1 MNIKNKRMI
10 ILVLLAVL
18 IIALFFIFF
27 TQTSHAIDC
36 CDDTTGDTT
45 GRPDDTTGT
54 TGGAY
59 CGDGYVDYGEQCEY
73 PNTNNNAYC
82 SQTTS
87 TCLGNKTGTRDDK
100 SNCDSSCQCV
110 PDSFSYSCI
119 KNSCGAECSINS
131 DCSNKCIGNVRYYN
145 GQCGST
151 SCACSYTTENCNNDG
166 WYNTTQKQWIE
177 LDVCREKEQLN
188 QTYRDY
194 SCTPSGC
201 IFSITNWKWVDT
213 GNIRNKP
220 DGTVCGSNTTSC
232 LNDYCLG
239 LIHYDWI
246 YNACNKL
253 CSGGVCGSCN
263 TCTLTTD
270 TCNPSGCC
278 DATCDSSLGC
288 GLIQNNNNC
297 PNYCSGSKRYFSGS
311 CGISCNCSYSS
322 EDCNNYDGWV
332 NITDWI
338 CNGNCQRYKTQEYRD
353 YFCSIDG
360 CKFIVNDTRNV
371 IENAPVGKHCV
382 DGSFTSLGYCGSS
395 SSYCSNSCSYK
406 IDRYECSVFG
416 SCNQFDFSD
425 TANCPQNTV
434 CSFGNCMSDL
444 SCNSQN
450 VCKDVCTSTTELFRC
465 NGAGSCNSFW
475 KYTDEL
481 VCNPYKCI
489 SNACSIACSKLCGAE
504 CEKDSD
510 CKNYCLNDVRYY
522 SGDCGSGCSCNYK
535 TENCNAQDG
544 WYNTTQKRTG
554 PCSDNACQT
563 CEEIKQEYKDCS
575 CTPSKCQCKVTA
587 TRWIEKSRKDVVCTG
602 GKVCQ
607 EGKCV
612 YVCEGDVDMTFER
625 DPFCPNTNFKVKF
638 SGLSHCSPRKV
649 YLKENDCNGKI
660 LGSCTLG
667 SKGCTLY
674 LKMSELGNHPIA
686 ACIDKNSDGDFNDS
700 GEQKIS
706 NVLINCHACTGRTK
720 CNSLPICGGWCESRC
735 LNQGEI
741 CEAS

>member
-1 MNIKNKRMI
+1 MNIKNKKMI

-87 TCLGNKTGTRDDK
+87 TCLENKTGTRDDK
-100 SNCDSSCQCV
+100 GSCDSSCQCV

-119 KNSCGAECSINS
+119 KNSCGAECSANS
-131 DCSNKCIGNVRYYN
+131 DCTNKCVGNVRYHN

-213 GNIRNKP
+213 GNVRNKP

-353 YFCSIDG
+353 YYCSPNG
-360 CKFIVNDTRNV
+360 CGYTVTSKRN
-371 IENAPVGKHCV
+371 ITENAPADTICYQGNFVNDLSCSSSAWYCSNETFKKKDYYRCDGSNHCNKFWYSDGVNCGGTTYTCKDSCSRYHGYTCESGNCGSFSSVEQSPAGKHCV
-382 DGSFTSLGYCGSS
+382 DGSFTSIGYCGSS
-395 SSYCSNSCSYK
+395 SSYCSNGCSYK
-406 IDRYECSVFG
+406 IDRYECSAFG
-416 SCNQFDFSD
+416 VCNQFDYADSF
-425 TANCPQNTV
+425 NCPENTS
-434 CSFGNCMSDL
+434 CSS
-444 SCNSQN
+444 
-450 VCKDVCTSTTELFRC
+450 
-465 NGAGSCNSFW
+465 
-475 KYTDEL
+475 
-481 VCNPYKCI
+481 
-489 SNACSIACSKLCGAE
+489 
-504 CEKDSD
+504 
-510 CKNYCLNDVRYY
+510 
-522 SGDCGSGCSCNYK
+522 
-535 TENCNAQDG
+535 
-544 WYNTTQKRTG
+544 
-554 PCSDNACQT
+554 
-563 CEEIKQEYKDCS
+563 
-575 CTPSKCQCKVTA
+575 
-587 TRWIEKSRKDVVCTG
+587 
-602 GKVCQ
+602 
-607 EGKCV
+607 
-612 YVCEGDVDMTFER
+612 
-625 DPFCPNTNFKVKF
+625 
-638 SGLSHCSPRKV
+638 
-649 YLKENDCNGKI
+649 
-660 LGSCTLG
+660 
-667 SKGCTLY
+667 
-674 LKMSELGNHPIA
+674 
-686 ACIDKNSDGDFNDS
+686 
-700 GEQKIS
+700 
-706 NVLINCHACTGRTK
+706 
-720 CNSLPICGGWCESRC
+720 
-735 LNQGEI
+735 
-741 CEAS
+741 